1 MSLPGFQSLLYLLLL
16 IPPLLFLQ
24 RNLQR
29 EIQSVFLLLTRQ
41 PEISMAL
48 FSLIFL
54 PGVLLHESSHFIMA
68 HILGVPTGRFSLIP
82 RKVANGRLQLGYVE
96 TASTDFFRDS
106 LIGGAPLLAGGL
118 LVAIIGVSQL
128 ELGVLWGA
136 FMQGQ
141 AGAVRSAFKSILD
154 LPDFWLWFYLVFA
167 ISSTMLPSPSDRRAW
182 LPLITIFIIII
193 AVVLLFGAGAWVLSR
208 FGSTIKTALDAVAV
222 VVGIT
227 LMIHLLVLPPVWLA
241 RKIISR
247 LTGYQVV

>member
-1 MSLPGFQSLLYLLLL
+1 MSLPGLQSLLYLLFL

-68 HILGVPTGRFSLIP
+68 HLLGVPTGRFSLIP

-118 LVAIIGVSQL
+118 LVAFIGVSQL
-128 ELGVLWGA
+128 ELDSLWGA

-141 AGAVRSAFKSILD
+141 AGAVRSALKSILD

-182 LPLITIFIIII
+182 LPLITIFTIII
-193 AVVLLFGAGAWVLSR
+193 AVMLLLGAGAWVLSQ
-208 FGSTIKTALDAVAV
+208 FGSTINTALDAVAI

-227 LMIHLLVLPPVWLA
+227 LMIHLLVLPPVWLV